1 MNNKGGIVMK
11 IGFKPK
17 SYNDIIYFDT
27 KYVIGATKFI
37 NNLINSAILGGDEE
51 VDLIIQPN
59 KKEIK
64 DQIKTTED

>member
-1 MNNKGGIVMK
+1 MK

-27 KYVIGATKFI
+27 KYVIGATEFI
-37 NNLINSAILGGDEE
+37 NNLIHSAMLGGDEE

>member
-1 MNNKGGIVMK
+1 MK

-27 KYVIGATKFI
+27 KYVIGDTEFI
-37 NNLINSAILGGDEE
+37 NNLIHSARLGGDEE

>member
-1 MNNKGGIVMK
+1 MK

-27 KYVIGATKFI
+27 KYVIGGTEFI
-37 NNLINSAILGGDEE
+37 NNLIHSAMLGGDEE